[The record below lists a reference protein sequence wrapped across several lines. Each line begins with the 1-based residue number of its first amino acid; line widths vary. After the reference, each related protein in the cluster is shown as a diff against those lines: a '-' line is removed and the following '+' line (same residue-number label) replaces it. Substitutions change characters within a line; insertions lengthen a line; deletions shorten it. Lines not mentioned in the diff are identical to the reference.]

1 MDARLLPDGDIRVR
15 GASRDELFTVIN
27 AGVGWSAEQPAAIVV
42 LGLRLDGRFHA
53 LEEAGGSLFE
63 ITDAAVEFADRL
75 LVDTFL
81 IDATDRVAA
90 DYFRRTAVK
99 GRQVVRAVPVR
110 IITNFRSALEHARG
124 LLLNDSAIINER
136 LCPTLLYSLRQN
148 QDYAMRAPVVRA
160 LVYALLALQDRNTM
174 DDVALRPTDS
184 GWYRNRRRR

>member
-53 LEEAGGSLFE
+53 LEEARGSLFE
-63 ITDAAVEFADRL
+63 IADTAAEIADRL

-81 IDATDRVAA
+81 IDASDRVAA
-90 DYFRRTAVK
+90 GYFRRTAVN
-99 GRQVVRAVPVR
+99 GRQVIKAVPVR
-110 IITNFRSALEHARG
+110 IIRNFGSALEHARG
-124 LLLNDSAIINER
+124 LLLNESALINER

-148 QDYAMRAPVVRA
+148 HEYAMRAPVVRA
-160 LVYALLALQDRNTM
+160 LVYGLLALQDWNTT
-174 DDVALRPTDS
+174 DDVGAPLA
-184 GWYRNRRRR
+184 